1 MSYVAV
7 ERFGVLEHS
16 VHVCD
21 RTHVPTGDIAVEGCV
36 AEHRLHARDFAHIPF
51 VHVTASEVH
60 VLLEALVDGVLERGP
75 IGEGAVRDIS
85 KWRLCTNEVWTSG
98 MFTGAN
104 ALHESY
110 KPYLGSCQTFY
121 DRNQLK
127 KAVDWCISKVSWVYG
142 CSDMNNWDV
151 SRVASFQ
158 LRHVCSL

>member
-1 MSYVAV
+1 
-7 ERFGVLEHS
+7 
-16 VHVCD
+16 
-21 RTHVPTGDIAVEGCV
+21 
-36 AEHRLHARDFAHIPF
+36 
-51 VHVTASEVH
+51 
-60 VLLEALVDGVLERGP
+60 
-75 IGEGAVRDIS
+75 
-85 KWRLCTNEVWTSG
+85 